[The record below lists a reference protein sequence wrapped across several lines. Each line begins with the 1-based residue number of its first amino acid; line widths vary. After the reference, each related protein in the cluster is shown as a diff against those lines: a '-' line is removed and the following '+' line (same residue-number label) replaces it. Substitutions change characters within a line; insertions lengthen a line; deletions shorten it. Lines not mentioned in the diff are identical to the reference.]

1 MSEVDNTSR
10 ILYHYLRALHVKVS
24 KMTVR
29 QLLDNPLGNS
39 MRGISDALDA
49 LHIRNEVYQLPK
61 EYLNELKCP
70 CIAVTADNNA
80 PYCLIEKIEK
90 ETITITIHNTRHKSV
105 SKRQFLQKWTGGVLM
120 AELTENT
127 IREKYCMLRNIVE
140 WIRQYQLLLAVFI
153 TILFILFG
161 ISNNYSAG
169 MILYLLTL
177 CIGILVSSAIIYK
190 ETVNSRFLHRFCHI
204 GRVIDCDEVL
214 HSKGAQIMG
223 IGLGELS
230 LFYFSNLLL
239 FALACP
245 HDFYFISGICNIF
258 AVAFTIYS
266 ILYQAFVVHK
276 GCMLCMIAN
285 ITVWSSSMVLILFQK
300 QFYKE
305 ISLIA
310 ILSLMAIACITLIG
324 WLEIKTLLKA
334 HAEGKQL
341 KIRFSYL
348 MEPVRFQKLL
358 SVEAQIGEMV
368 DKEIALHNQV
378 SSERQ
383 LMIVT
388 NPNCR
393 NCAKMHSYIKEI
405 ASHISVSLILL
416 TFPKDEVGEHVAKA
430 IIATYRTEGWEKAL
444 MALEEWYKTHKQNEL
459 DKYAI
464 TIEEQRIWKQQQ
476 NYCSRQHISRTPSLI
491 IDRYFVPEC
500 YQAKELKYVLA

>member
-29 QLLDNPLGNS
+29 RLLDNPLGNS

-61 EYLNELKCP
+61 DYLDKLEGS
-70 CIAVTADNNA
+70 CIAVTTDNHA
-80 PYCLIEKIEK
+80 PYCLIEKIDK
-90 ETITITIHNTRHKSV
+90 ESITLTMPSARHKNV
-105 SKRQFLQKWTGGVLM
+105 SKQQFLQKWTGGVLM

-127 IREKYCMLRNIVE
+127 IKEKYCMLRDIIE
-140 WIRQYQLLLAVFI
+140 WIKQYQLLLVGFI
-153 TILFILFG
+153 TILLILSG
-161 ISNNYSAG
+161 LGNNYSTG
-169 MILYLLTL
+169 MTLYLLTL

-190 ETVNSRFLHRFCHI
+190 ETVNSKFLHRFCHI
-204 GRVIDCDEVL
+204 GKTIDCNEVL
-214 HSKGAQIMG
+214 HSKGAQIIG

-230 LFYFSNLLL
+230 LFYFNTLLL
-239 FALACP
+239 FVLIRP

-258 AVAFTIYS
+258 ALGFTIYS
-266 ILYQAFVVHK
+266 IIYQAFVVRK
-276 GCMLCMIAN
+276 GCILCMIVN
-285 ITVWSSSMVLILFQK
+285 ITVWSSCTVLIIFQK

-305 ISLIA
+305 ISLIT

-334 HAEGKQL
+334 HVEGKQL

-378 SSERQ
+378 LSERQ

-444 MALEEWYKTHKQNEL
+444 IALEEWYKTHKQNEL

-491 IDRYFVPEC
+491 IDSYFVPEC
-500 YQAKELKYVLA
+500 YQAKELKYVLT